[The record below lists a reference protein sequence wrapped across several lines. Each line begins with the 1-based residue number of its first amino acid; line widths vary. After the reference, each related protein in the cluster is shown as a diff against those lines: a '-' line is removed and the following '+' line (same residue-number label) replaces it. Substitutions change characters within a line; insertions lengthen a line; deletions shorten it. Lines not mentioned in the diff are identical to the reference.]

1 MIVPH
6 PEMLLVVGMVGLYLY
21 DSALLLASNEAL
33 LTPGRKGRWIA
44 LFGADSYQVRG
55 KEPFLPN
62 PLLPHRPLYRFSW
75 NTEGLVGPSRPWSP
89 PTGKVY
95 AILAPSIWLMLVA
108 LFVLIPLGLF
118 SRLGNLAIA
127 AGIVLFYVNAL
138 IALTLAWFKRGDYE
152 ISGRRFSFLTFE
164 SLTCPPF
171 ALNLVRHLS
180 LSVHPRE
187 DFLSVVDGCLSGTE
201 RDAALKKVI
210 TRVKSEIDWED
221 EGTPRAETL
230 NLHLKYLTRESNS
243 CRALS
248 S

>member
-1 MIVPH
+1 MIVAH
-6 PEMLLVVGMVGLYLY
+6 PEILLVAGMVGLYLY

-33 LTPGRKGRWIA
+33 LSPGNKGRWTA
-44 LFGADSYQVRG
+44 LFGADSFQVRG
-55 KEPFLPN
+55 KEPFVPN

-89 PTGKVY
+89 PGNVY

-118 SRLGNLAIA
+118 SRLGNIAVA

-138 IALTLAWFKRGDYE
+138 MALTLVWFKRGDYE
-152 ISGRRFSFLTFE
+152 ISGRRFASLAFE

-180 LSVHPRE
+180 LGCQPRE
-187 DFLSVVDGCLSGTE
+187 DFLSVVNHCLSGAE
-201 RDAALKKVI
+201 RDAALEKVI

-221 EGTPRAETL
+221 EGTPRANTL
-230 NLHLKYLTRESNS
+230 NTHLQYLSRESNS

>member
-1 MIVPH
+1 MIVAH
-6 PEMLLVVGMVGLYLY
+6 PEILLVAGMVGLYLY

-33 LTPGRKGRWIA
+33 LSPGNKGRWTA
-44 LFGADSYQVRG
+44 LFGADSFQVRG
-55 KEPFLPN
+55 KEPFVPN

-89 PTGKVY
+89 PGNVY

-118 SRLGNLAIA
+118 SRLGNIA
-127 AGIVLFYVNAL
+127 VATGIVLFYVNAL
-138 IALTLAWFKRGDYE
+138 MALTLVWFKRGDYE
-152 ISGRRFSFLTFE
+152 ISGRRFASLAFE

-180 LSVHPRE
+180 LGCQPRE
-187 DFLSVVDGCLSGTE
+187 DFLSVVNHCLPGAE
-201 RDAALKKVI
+201 RDAALEKVI

-221 EGTPRAETL
+221 EGTPRANTL
-230 NLHLKYLTRESNS
+230 NRHLQYLSRESNS